1 MIIDFQFYL
10 LPETDVWDIKP
21 KDSLEVISYLKSIG
35 VENIFC
41 APTIRSEFA
50 QNTREY
56 LQQQFNSFQDLY
68 GNEIEMKLA
77 AKYRMDEEYLNHLT
91 NNDLLTVG
99 GNYLLADASPI
110 TKPDNLWEMIDATVA
125 KGYNPILIQPERYE
139 YCHMEDFVQL
149 KEHGCKLM
157 LNLYSLAGY
166 NGQAAL
172 HYSIMLLQKEMY
184 SYVTSGIEDKKSMRY
199 TEGFEV
205 GDRGMKKKLEKLYE
219 NNRLLWKSSI

>member
-1 MIIDFQFYL
+1 MTIDFQFYI

-21 KDSLEVISYLKSIG
+21 KDSLEVIQYLKSRNI
-35 VENIFC
+35 EKIFC
-41 APTIRSEFA
+41 APSVRSEFT
-50 QNTREY
+50 QNTHEY
-56 LQQQFNSFQDLY
+56 LQQQFHSFQNLY
-68 GNEIEMKLA
+68 GDVMEMKLA
-77 AKYRMDEEYLNHLT
+77 AKYRMDEEYLNHLA
-91 NNDLLTVG
+91 NDNLFIAG
-99 GNYLLADASPI
+99 GNYLLVDASPI

-125 KGYNPILIQPERYE
+125 RGYTPVLVQPERYE

-166 NGQAAL
+166 NGQASL
-172 HYSIMLLQKEMY
+172 HYSIALLQKEMY

-199 TEGFEV
+199 AGDFEIA
-205 GDRGMKKKLEKLYE
+205 DKGMEKKLEKLHE